1 MHLPRCLARCS
12 LIAVLGLL
20 GGCGD
25 PGQATLPAMPPLEVG
40 TITVSTRELTLQVEL
55 PGRTIASLVAEVR
68 PQINGIVRE
77 RLFEEGVTVKTG
89 QPLYQIDPDSYEAAA
104 ASAEAALARAEA
116 AATTAKLRAER
127 LAALAG
133 RQLVSRQD
141 LDDAEAA
148 QRQSVAAVAE
158 QRAQLQGARIDLRRT
173 RIAAPITGRIG
184 RSEVT
189 AGALVSASQSQ
200 ALATVQQLDPMFVD
214 IPRSSQEL
222 LQLREQLASGR
233 LQRATDD
240 SARVTLLLED
250 GSRYELPGKLA
261 FTDVTIDPGTASV
274 TLRAVFPN
282 PEQRLLPGMY
292 VRAVL
297 SEGERRDAIVL
308 PQSVVQRDHT
318 GAASVFVVG
327 SDGTATVRAVTIG
340 RSVDG
345 NWLIESGLQS
355 GERVIADNLQKI
367 RAGSRVNAVVRAEA
381 SNAATAGATH

>member
-1 MHLPRCLARCS
+1 MYPSRRLVRCS
-12 LIAVLGLL
+12 LIAALGLL

-25 PGQATLPAMPPLEVG
+25 PGPATQPAMPPLEVG
-40 TITVSTRELTLQVEL
+40 TITVSTRELTLQAEL

-77 RLFEEGVTVKTG
+77 RLFEEGVTVKAG
-89 QPLYQIDPDSYEAAA
+89 QPLYQIDPDSYEAAV
-104 ASAEAALARAEA
+104 ASAEAALIRAEA

-148 QRQSVAAVAE
+148 QRQSGAAVAE

-184 RSEVT
+184 RSEMT
-189 AGALVSASQSQ
+189 AGALVSAGQAQ

-274 TLRAVFPN
+274 MLRAVFPN

-297 SEGERRDAIVL
+297 SEGERHDAIVL

-327 SDGTATVRAVTIG
+327 SDRTATVRAVTIG
-340 RSVDG
+340 RSIDG
-345 NWLIESGLQS
+345 NWLIESGLQP

-381 SNAATAGATH
+381 SSAATTGAAH